1 MRTLQH
7 PLATM
12 MTPGVA
18 LTASLILCSSL
29 VDRASARRVDE
40 SPDPKPVTL
49 THEKITFAIERY
61 IHGRTGVAFRDDT
74 KAPCEVIYNIAGYVA
89 TVVAGSEEYKVMYD
103 DKGAVVDVERRD
115 EAAGARRLKHGD
127 EDFTDAVPQ
136 EIGVDR
142 RYEAWTCKAC
152 KEGWD
157 TVCGVGLASFCGLRK
172 RYDSV
177 FGTLARSAAKTLCGT
192 FSRAC
197 RDYSGREVCVKR
209 CDVDNDDDDGDAVGS
224 GGGKG
229 DGDDDGDTGVNED
242 KDRNR
247 DDDYSNYD
255 DDASGNDKGGDTYD
269 GDDFSARP
277 DGDVDEDNDDGGG
290 VANDGIACPG
300 CGANTTCD
308 GVTCSCLDGY
318 QGDVLVGCT
327 GEEFRVI
334 NNSPV
339 YHPNMHTGPD

>member
-1 MRTLQH
+1 MI
-7 PLATM
+7 
-12 MTPGVA
+12 TPGVA
-18 LTASLILCSSL
+18 LTASLLLCSSL
-29 VDRASARRVDE
+29 VDRASARRIDE
-40 SPDPKPVTL
+40 SPDPNPVRL
-49 THEKITFAIERY
+49 THEKVTFAIERY

-74 KAPCEVIYNIAGYVA
+74 DAPCEVIYNIAGYVA
-89 TVVAGSEEYKVMYD
+89 TIVAGSEEYKVMYD
-103 DKGAVVDVERRD
+103 ENGAVVDVQRRD

-152 KEGWD
+152 KKGWD

-172 RYDSV
+172 RYDNV

-197 RDYSGREVCVKR
+197 RDYSGSEVCVGR
-209 CDVDNDDDDGDAVGS
+209 CEVDNDDDDDDDADGS

-229 DGDDDGDTGVNED
+229 GGDDDGDTGVNED
-242 KDRNR
+242 GDRNR
-247 DDDYSNYD
+247 DDDYSSHDDNYSSYD
-255 DDASGNDKGGDTYD
+255 DDASSNDKGGDSYD

-277 DGDVDEDNDDGGG
+277 DGDADEDNDDGGGG

-327 GEEFRVI
+327 GEKFRLIKVVLCI
-334 NNSPV
+334 I
-339 YHPNMHTGPD
+339 